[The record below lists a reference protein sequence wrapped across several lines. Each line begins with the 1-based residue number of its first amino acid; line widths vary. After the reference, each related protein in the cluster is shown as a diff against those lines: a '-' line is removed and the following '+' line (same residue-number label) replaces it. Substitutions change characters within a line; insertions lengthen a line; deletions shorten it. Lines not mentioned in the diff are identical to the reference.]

1 MLLHDPHMIPEPI
14 LVVSGLLYLIPAYY
28 AFIQKRT
35 YSLATFSFLTFTT
48 VGFHGTRS
56 ETLFLLDCV
65 AILNFLAHNFY
76 MSLAS
81 SRAAALIFIASV
93 VYSTSSYFIG
103 QRYTILSFHPDW
115 NTQMFYHSLMHASTA
130 YSSYALLTA
139 PPPKSSEP
147 PLSLPCHLVLHPP
160 VEQKE
165 VGRME

>member
-1 MLLHDPHMIPEPI
+1 MIPEPI

-28 AFIQKRT
+28 ALLQKRA

-48 VGFHGTRS
+48 VGFHGTCS

-76 MSLAS
+76 LSLAS
-81 SRAAALIFIASV
+81 SRAAALMFIASV

-115 NTQMFYHSLMHASTA
+115 NTQMFYHSLMHVSTA

-139 PPPKSSEP
+139 PPTKSSEHQ
-147 PLSLPCHLVLHPP
+147 LLLPYHLVPQHSA
-160 VEQKE
+160 EQKGA
-165 VGRME
+165 GRME